1 MILHLVKETLF
12 PAALAYK
19 QQEDGHLR
27 KNCKK
32 PLAIEVPRKSLV
44 ETRRIKCLE
53 NGGRHFRNILGALL
67 GHEATEKR
75 CKEKLAAAAP
85 AISLGALRI
94 LCFCMLLCV

>member
-1 MILHLVKETLF
+1 MHSSKRRVVRSDSVSLDNKYFDEII
-12 PAALAYK
+12 
-19 QQEDGHLR
+19 
-27 KNCKK
+27 CKK